1 MDKDIR
7 WKQRLHNLE
16 KAFFQLEKAV
26 EEAGQ
31 RTLSELEKE
40 GLIQRFEYTYELCW
54 KTLQDLLKHR
64 GYVDLMGPGPVLAQ
78 AAVDKY
84 IDDGKAWK
92 KMTKSR
98 NLTSHTY
105 NQETANR
112 IVNDITKYYYSLI
125 KTLVVKLKKEP

>member
-16 KAFFQLEKAV
+16 K
-26 EEAGQ
+26 
-31 RTLSELEKE
+31 
-40 GLIQRFEYTYELCW
+40 
-54 KTLQDLLKHR
+54 
-64 GYVDLMGPGPVLAQ
+64 
-78 AAVDKY
+78 
-84 IDDGKAWK
+84 
-92 KMTKSR
+92 MTKSR
-98 NLTSHTY
+98 NLTIHTY